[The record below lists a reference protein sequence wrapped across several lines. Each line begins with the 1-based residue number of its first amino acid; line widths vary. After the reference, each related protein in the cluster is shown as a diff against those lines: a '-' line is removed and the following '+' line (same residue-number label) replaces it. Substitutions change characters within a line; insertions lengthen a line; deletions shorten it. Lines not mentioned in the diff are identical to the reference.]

1 MRGASDRMLEKETT
15 YHSERTRALTALIC
29 LFFLASG
36 FSALIYQVAWVRI
49 LSVSFGTTIYAIS
62 AVLTIFMAGLALG
75 SYLFGRWIDRFP
87 RPLLVYGSL
96 ELALAVYVA
105 LLVVGMPWIQEM
117 TASLL
122 RGRDLSHTSTS
133 LIKFAIAGLVLLAP
147 TTLMGGTLPVLAKFV
162 TRSSQTIG
170 KWLGLLYGLNT
181 LGAVFGSLVAA
192 YVLILWLGVN
202 GAILLAAF
210 ISALVGLA
218 SCGLALRV
226 VSGSQEE
233 MSPAGREDARSGDP
247 ASVGLPPISEIP
259 GSRLAVLHTVAFSS
273 GFAIL
278 AAEVLWTRLFV
289 NFLTANALV
298 FATILGAFLTGIAL
312 GSFLVSRWVDRLRS
326 LDVAVCISLLAS
338 AVLLGA
344 SVLSQGGLGM
354 LFQKIRGLEALS
366 LSTKVDLSL
375 ACMFLVVAV
384 PATVFG
390 TVLPSLFRWSSR
402 SLATLGRD
410 IGRLYAWNT
419 IGSIAGSF
427 ASGFLM
433 IPLLGLNASLLLLAL
448 LYGLL
453 AALVVRQ
460 TGLRVVSCG
469 VALAALILVATP
481 SVRRPVYWFNGGF
494 TQVVRI
500 PPERTLFLEEGIE
513 GTVGVLGVG
522 NVRALTVNG
531 VAVAENSLHDL
542 WDLLLKAHLP
552 MLLHEDP
559 RRVALVGLGAG
570 VSLGAV
576 EAYEEPERIDT
587 IEIAPEVVPAHRL
600 FASVN
605 RRSWE
610 DRRLHLW
617 INDGRHF
624 LLTTEHRYDVIS
636 VDPTD
641 PPVVYQYTQD
651 FIQLCHDRLDEG
663 GIMVQWVPLFHLSP
677 MHLRVIMRAFLNV
690 FRESTLWYDGT
701 SVLLM
706 GRRGKPLELD
716 VQRMQKRLLQPNVR
730 ASLGMIGSPD
740 VWRLLSTYVAG
751 PGALERIVGRD
762 VPENSD
768 NRPYLEYAILR
779 SAPVT
784 QRTFAANLEMFEPY
798 WEPVERL
805 LGSADRTPD
814 NVRRLAREELIM
826 RRLLRSRIQK
836 MLGEQEL
843 WEDNLR
849 SLIQDEGMD
858 EQEFKSLWPFYR

>member
-1 MRGASDRMLEKETT
+1 ML
-15 YHSERTRALTALIC
+15 RPLIC

-36 FSALIYQVAWVRI
+36 FAALIYQVAWVRV

-62 AVLTIFMAGLALG
+62 TVLTIFMAGLALG
-75 SYLFGRWIDRFP
+75 SYLFGRWIDRWR
-87 RPLLVYGSL
+87 RPLLVYGIL

-105 LLVVGMPWIQEM
+105 LLVAGMPWIQEM
-117 TASLL
+117 TVSWL

-133 LIKFAIAGLVLLAP
+133 LIKFAIAAFVLLVP
-147 TTLMGGTLPVLAKFV
+147 TTLMGGTLPVLAKQV
-162 TRSSQTIG
+162 TRSSRTIG
-170 KWLGLLYGLNT
+170 RWLGLLYGLNT

-202 GAILLAAF
+202 RTLLLAAL

-218 SCGLALRV
+218 SCGLAL
-226 VSGSQEE
+226 SIAAGSHGK
-233 MSPAGREDARSGDP
+233 MSPAGGRDAPSGDLESAEGTP
-247 ASVGLPPISEIP
+247 VSEIP
-259 GSRLAVLHTVAFSS
+259 GSRLAVLHTVAFTS
-273 GFAIL
+273 GFAVL

-289 NFLTANALV
+289 NLLTANVLV

-312 GSFLVSRWVDRLRS
+312 GSFLVSRWIDRLRS
-326 LDVAVCISLLAS
+326 LDVAVCVSLLVS
-338 AVLLGA
+338 GVLLCA
-344 SVLSQGGLGM
+344 SVLSQGGLGA

-366 LSTKVDLSL
+366 LSAKVDLSL

-402 SLATLGRD
+402 SLTTLGQD
-410 IGRLYAWNT
+410 VGRLYAWNT

-433 IPLLGLNASLLLLAL
+433 IPWVGLNASLLLLGL

-453 AALVVRQ
+453 AALVVRR
-460 TGLRVVSCG
+460 TGLRVVSG
-469 VALAALILVATP
+469 AVALAALVLVATP
-481 SVRRPVYWFNGGF
+481 SVRKPVYWFNGGF

-500 PPERTLFLEEGIE
+500 PAERTLFLDEGIE
-513 GTVGVLGVG
+513 GTVGVLGIG
-522 NVRALTVNG
+522 KVRALTVNG
-531 VAVAENSLHDL
+531 VAVAESSRHDL

-587 IEIAPEVVPAHRL
+587 VEIAPEVVPAHRL

-605 RRSWE
+605 RRCWE
-610 DRRLHLW
+610 DPRLRLW

-624 LLTTEHRYDVIS
+624 LLTTENRYDVIS

-651 FIQLCHDRLDEG
+651 FIQLCHDRLDDG
-663 GIMVQWVPLFHLSP
+663 GIMVQWVPLFHLSSL
-677 MHLRVIMRAFLNV
+677 HLKVIMKAFLNV
-690 FRESTLWYDGT
+690 FPESTLWYDGT

-706 GRRGKPLELD
+706 GRRGRPLEID
-716 VQRMQKRLLQPNVR
+716 VQRMARRLGQGDVR
-730 ASLGMIGSPD
+730 ASLGMIGGPD

-751 PGALERIVGRD
+751 PGALERMVGTD

-768 NRPYLEYAILR
+768 DKPYLEYAVLR
-779 SAPVT
+779 SAPLT
-784 QRTFAANLEMFEPY
+784 PRTFAANLEMLEPY
-798 WEPVERL
+798 RESVEHL

-814 NVRRLAREELIM
+814 NLLRLAREELIM
-826 RRLLRSRIQK
+826 RRLLRSRIHK
-836 MLGEQEL
+836 LLGEREL
-843 WEDNLR
+843 WEGSLR
-849 SLIQDEGMD
+849 GLARDTGMD
-858 EQEFKSLWPFYR
+858 EAEFRSLWPFHR

>member
-1 MRGASDRMLEKETT
+1 
-15 YHSERTRALTALIC
+15 
-29 LFFLASG
+29 
-36 FSALIYQVAWVRI
+36 
-49 LSVSFGTTIYAIS
+49 
-62 AVLTIFMAGLALG
+62 MAGLALG
-75 SYLFGRWIDRFP
+75 SYLFGRWIDRWR
-87 RPLLVYGSL
+87 RPLLVYGIL

-105 LLVVGMPWIQEM
+105 LLVAGMPWIQEM
-117 TASLL
+117 TVSWL

-133 LIKFAIAGLVLLAP
+133 LIKFAIAAFVLLVP
-147 TTLMGGTLPVLAKFV
+147 TTLMGGTLPVLAKQV
-162 TRSSQTIG
+162 TRSSRTIG
-170 KWLGLLYGLNT
+170 RWLGLLYGLNT

-202 GAILLAAF
+202 RTLLLAAL

-218 SCGLALRV
+218 SCGLAL
-226 VSGSQEE
+226 SIAAGSHGK
-233 MSPAGREDARSGDP
+233 MSPAGGRDAPSGDLESAEGTP
-247 ASVGLPPISEIP
+247 VSEIP
-259 GSRLAVLHTVAFSS
+259 GSRLAVLHTVAFTS
-273 GFAIL
+273 GFAVL

-289 NFLTANALV
+289 NLLTANVLV

-312 GSFLVSRWVDRLRS
+312 GSFLVSRWIDRLRS
-326 LDVAVCISLLAS
+326 LDVAVCVSLLVS
-338 AVLLGA
+338 GVLLCA
-344 SVLSQGGLGM
+344 SVLSQGGLGA

-366 LSTKVDLSL
+366 LSAKVDLSL

-402 SLATLGRD
+402 SLTTLGQD
-410 IGRLYAWNT
+410 VGRLYAWNT

-433 IPLLGLNASLLLLAL
+433 IPLVGLNASLLLLGL

-453 AALVVRQ
+453 AALVVRR
-460 TGLRVVSCG
+460 TGLRVVSG
-469 VALAALILVATP
+469 AVALAALVLVATP
-481 SVRRPVYWFNGGF
+481 SVRKPVYWFNGGF

-500 PPERTLFLEEGIE
+500 PAERTLFLDEGIE
-513 GTVGVLGVG
+513 GTVGVLGIG
-522 NVRALTVNG
+522 KVRALTVNG
-531 VAVAENSLHDL
+531 VAVAESSRHDL

-587 IEIAPEVVPAHRL
+587 VEIAPEVVPAHRL

-605 RRSWE
+605 RRCWE
-610 DRRLHLW
+610 DPRLRLW

-624 LLTTEHRYDVIS
+624 LLTTENRYDVIS

-651 FIQLCHDRLDEG
+651 FIQLCHDRLDDG
-663 GIMVQWVPLFHLSP
+663 GIMVQWVPLFHLSSL
-677 MHLRVIMRAFLNV
+677 HLKVIMKAFLNV
-690 FRESTLWYDGT
+690 FPESTLWYDGT

-706 GRRGKPLELD
+706 GRRGRPLEID
-716 VQRMQKRLLQPNVR
+716 VQRMARRLGQGDVR
-730 ASLGMIGSPD
+730 ASLGMIGGPD

-751 PGALERIVGRD
+751 PGALERMVGTD

-768 NRPYLEYAILR
+768 DKPYLEYAVLR
-779 SAPVT
+779 SAPLT
-784 QRTFAANLEMFEPY
+784 PRTFAANLEMLEPY
-798 WEPVERL
+798 RESVEHL

-814 NVRRLAREELIM
+814 NLLRLAREELIM
-826 RRLLRSRIQK
+826 RRLLRSRIHK
-836 MLGEQEL
+836 LLGEREL
-843 WEDNLR
+843 WEGSLR
-849 SLIQDEGMD
+849 GLARDTGMD
-858 EQEFKSLWPFYR
+858 EAEFRSLWPFHR

>member
-1 MRGASDRMLEKETT
+1 ML
-15 YHSERTRALTALIC
+15 RPLIC

-36 FSALIYQVAWVRI
+36 FAALIYQVAWVRV

-62 AVLTIFMAGLALG
+62 TVLTIFMAGLALG
-75 SYLFGRWIDRFP
+75 SYLFGRWIDRWR
-87 RPLLVYGSL
+87 RPLLVYGIL

-105 LLVVGMPWIQEM
+105 LLVAGMPWIQEM
-117 TASLL
+117 TVSWL

-133 LIKFAIAGLVLLAP
+133 LIKFAIAAFVLLVP
-147 TTLMGGTLPVLAKFV
+147 TTLMGGTLPVLAKQV
-162 TRSSQTIG
+162 TRSSRTIG
-170 KWLGLLYGLNT
+170 RWLGLLYGLNT

-202 GAILLAAF
+202 RTLLLAAL

-218 SCGLALRV
+218 SCGLAL
-226 VSGSQEE
+226 SIAAGSHGK
-233 MSPAGREDARSGDP
+233 MSPAGGRDAPSGDLESAEGTP
-247 ASVGLPPISEIP
+247 VSEIP
-259 GSRLAVLHTVAFSS
+259 GSRLAVLHTVAFTS
-273 GFAIL
+273 GFAVL

-289 NFLTANALV
+289 NLLTANVLV

-312 GSFLVSRWVDRLRS
+312 GSFLVSRWIDRLRS
-326 LDVAVCISLLAS
+326 LDVAVCVSLLVS
-338 AVLLGA
+338 GVLLCA
-344 SVLSQGGLGM
+344 SVLSQGGLGA

-366 LSTKVDLSL
+366 LSAKVDLSL

-402 SLATLGRD
+402 SLTTLGQD
-410 IGRLYAWNT
+410 VGRLYAWNT

-433 IPLLGLNASLLLLAL
+433 IPLVGLNASLLLLGL

-453 AALVVRQ
+453 AALVVRR
-460 TGLRVVSCG
+460 TGLRVVSG
-469 VALAALILVATP
+469 AVALAALVLVATP
-481 SVRRPVYWFNGGF
+481 SVRKPVYWFNGGF

-500 PPERTLFLEEGIE
+500 PAERTLFLDEGIE
-513 GTVGVLGVG
+513 GTVGVLGIG
-522 NVRALTVNG
+522 KVRALTVNG
-531 VAVAENSLHDL
+531 VAVAESSRHDL

-587 IEIAPEVVPAHRL
+587 VEIAPEVVPAHRL

-605 RRSWE
+605 RRCWE
-610 DRRLHLW
+610 DPRLRLW

-624 LLTTEHRYDVIS
+624 LLTTENRYDVIS

-651 FIQLCHDRLDEG
+651 FIQLCHDRLDDG
-663 GIMVQWVPLFHLSP
+663 GIMVQWVPLFHLSSL
-677 MHLRVIMRAFLNV
+677 HLKVIMKAFLNV
-690 FRESTLWYDGT
+690 FPESTLWYDGT

-706 GRRGKPLELD
+706 GRRGRPLEID
-716 VQRMQKRLLQPNVR
+716 VQRMARRLGQGDVR
-730 ASLGMIGSPD
+730 ASLGMIGGPD

-751 PGALERIVGRD
+751 PGALERMVGTD

-768 NRPYLEYAILR
+768 DKPYLEYAVLR
-779 SAPVT
+779 SAPLT
-784 QRTFAANLEMFEPY
+784 PRTFAANLEMLEPY
-798 WEPVERL
+798 RESVEHL

-814 NVRRLAREELIM
+814 NLLRLAREELIM
-826 RRLLRSRIQK
+826 RRLLRSRIHK
-836 MLGEQEL
+836 LLGEREL
-843 WEDNLR
+843 WEGSLR
-849 SLIQDEGMD
+849 GLARDTGMD
-858 EQEFKSLWPFYR
+858 EAEFRSLWPFHR